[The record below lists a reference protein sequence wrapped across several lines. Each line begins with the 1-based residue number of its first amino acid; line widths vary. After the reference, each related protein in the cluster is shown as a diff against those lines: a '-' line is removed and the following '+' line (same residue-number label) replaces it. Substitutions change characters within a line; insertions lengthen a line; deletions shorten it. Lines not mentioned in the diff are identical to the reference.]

1 MNSSDLLGYTTFF
14 YLAASFLYIAIFV
27 FRAKKLGMAASG
39 LILLG
44 FLLNTA
50 GIALR
55 WVESYKLGVGHAPLS
70 NMYESLV
77 FFAWCIAI
85 FYLYLEVKYKNR
97 VIGAFAVPFAFLSMA
112 LASLTSPDI
121 KPLIPALQS
130 NWLIA
135 HVMTCFVGYAAFAV
149 AAGLGFMY
157 LYKECDDGKN
167 ANQLF
172 ISLEGR
178 SSRASYILNWV
189 VLGCVAGLSSLFF
202 TAITGGIGIFAKLFS
217 ASLFV
222 FVVWAGI
229 AIGVKRLHDQNKSGV
244 WMFLNLIPIA
254 NLYLLYLL
262 LFVRSTQGKNNYGDQ
277 PLPVKGE
284 ETNSFAGVLP
294 SLRTTDDITHKT
306 LVFGFLW
313 LSAGIIT
320 GAVWANSAW
329 GTYWSWDPKETWSLI
344 TWFLYAGALHAR
356 FTKGWGGKRIA
367 WLAIIGFVSVIFTY
381 YGVNYLLSG
390 LHSYGG

>member
-1 MNSSDLLGYTTFF
+1 MNSSDLFGYTTFL
-14 YLAASFLYIAIFV
+14 YLAASFLYIGIFV
-27 FRAKKLGMAASG
+27 FRAQKLGLAAS
-39 LILLG
+39 LLTLLG
-44 FLLNTA
+44 FILNTG

-85 FYLYLEVKYKNR
+85 FYLFLEVKFKNR
-97 VIGAFAVPFAFLSMA
+97 LIGAFAVPFAFLSMA

-149 AAGLGFMY
+149 AAGLGIMY
-157 LYKECDDGKN
+157 LLRDLSIEKGKEKN
-167 ANQLF
+167 PD
-172 ISLEGR
+172 SLL
-178 SSRASYILNWV
+178 A
-189 VLGCVAGLSSLFF
+189 
-202 TAITGGIGIFAKLFS
+202 T
-217 ASLFV
+217 
-222 FVVWAGI
+222 
-229 AIGVKRLHDQNKSGV
+229 
-244 WMFLNLIPIA
+244 
-254 NLYLLYLL
+254 
-262 LFVRSTQGKNNYGDQ
+262 
-277 PLPVKGE
+277 
-284 ETNSFAGVLP
+284 LP
-294 SLRTTDDITHKT
+294 SLKVIDDITHKT
-306 LVFGFLW
+306 IVFGFLW

-320 GAVWANSAW
+320 GAIWANSAW

-367 WLAIIGFVSVIFTY
+367 WLAIIGFVSVVFTY

-390 LHSYGG
+390 LHSYGSN